1 MIWAAAASFDCARG
15 LLTVEE
21 LIPRGAKAIHRISK
35 GEPMSRILRLQT
47 VKDAKR
53 LYGVDE
59 TAFDS
64 TCSCS
69 NNCGPC

>member
-1 MIWAAAASFDCARG
+1 
-15 LLTVEE
+15 
-21 LIPRGAKAIHRISK
+21 
-35 GEPMSRILRLQT
+35 MSRILRLQT

-69 NNCGPC
+69 NNCGPCSSNSNNFTCNVTISMV